1 MSSTIRRA
9 GAAYVHTVRGQKVA
23 TFKHKA
29 DAVAHHNA
37 MKLVLDAQARGI
49 RPKGK

>member
-1 MSSTIRRA
+1 MSAIKRQGS
-9 GAAYVHTVRGQKVA
+9 AYVQTVRGQKVA

-37 MKLVLDAQARGI
+37 MKLVLDAQAR